1 MATHNYTIS
10 NGSGQAVR
18 LDINGAL
25 KAVQTTNSNETEP
38 GDIEIGQLWYDIS
51 ATEGQLRLRNKA
63 GAWENVGSATGALIG
78 SSSTKLQVTA
88 GTQALPS
95 VYFGTNTTSGFY
107 APTNAADNEIALSM
121 QDHTY
126 LKIGY
131 NVAPSGATK
140 NRALFLGNA
149 ASLTAPLKPKV
160 VTANQGVANQGLMV
174 SELGRLQICANEG
187 PPIELNRTNNN
198 GIMIGFSRDGGTP
211 VGHITMTTTTVSY
224 ITGSDYRLK
233 ENVVTLTGAKS
244 RLQQLLPKKFNFIS
258 NPGLT
263 VDGFLAHETQTVVPE
278 AITGTKDEV
287 DSDGNAVHQ
296 GIDQSKLVPLLT
308 AALQEAF
315 DEIASLT
322 TRVATLEAN

>member
-1 MATHNYTIS
+1 MATHNYTIA

-25 KAVQTTNSNETEP
+25 KAVQTTNSNATEP
-38 GDIEIGQLWYDIS
+38 GNIEIGQLWYDIS
-51 ATEGQLRLRNKA
+51 ATEGQLRLRNRA
-63 GAWENVGSATGALIG
+63 GAWEEVGSATGALVG

-95 VYFGTNTTSGFY
+95 VYFGTDTTSGFY
-107 APTNAADNEIALSM
+107 APASNQIALSL

-131 NVAPSGATK
+131 NVAPSGSTP

-160 VTANQGVANQGLMV
+160 VVAAQGVANQGLMV
-174 SELGRLQICANEG
+174 SELGRLQICADEG

-224 ITGSDYRLK
+224 VTGSDYRLK
-233 ENVVTLTGAKS
+233 ENVIALTGAKS

>member
-38 GDIEIGQLWYDIS
+38 GNIEIGQLWYDIS
-51 ATEGQLRLRNKA
+51 ATEGQLRLRNRA
-63 GAWENVGSATGALIG
+63 GAWEEVGSATGALVG
-78 SSSTKLQVTA
+78 SSSTRVQLTA

-95 VYFGTNTTSGFY
+95 VYFGTDTTSGFY
-107 APTNAADNEIALSM
+107 APASNQIALSL
-121 QDHTY
+121 QDDTY

-131 NVAPSGATK
+131 NVAPSGSTP

-160 VTANQGVANQGLMV
+160 VVAAQGVANQGLMV
-174 SELGRLQICANEG
+174 SELGRLQICADEG

-224 ITGSDYRLK
+224 VTGSDYRLK
-233 ENVVTLTGAKS
+233 ENVIALTGAKS